1 MFQKVSLVNSLL
13 LKKSDVSVT
22 ELFQEQRSASQ
33 LMATIIQL
41 QSRL

>member
-22 ELFQEQRSASQ
+22 ELFPEQRSASQ